1 MGVSIANVRRV
12 SERAVLSIIP
22 IDPTIVPI
30 SLSEQSDG
38 RLIRSVPGRD
48 RYIDMRAR
56 TGHSVDSA
64 GHRGIRTMRAGN
76 SAVVLLTTRLFP
88 IAIPQPRRGMLL

>member
-1 MGVSIANVRRV
+1 VYPNV
-12 SERAVLSIIP
+12 LFSIIP
-22 IDPTIVPI
+22 IDPTIIPI
-30 SLSEQSDG
+30 SLCEQSEDG
-38 RLIRSVPGRD
+38 RLICSVPGCD

-88 IAIPQPRRGMLL
+88 IAIPHPRCGMLL